1 MMIDKIKIKIK
12 IFKSWL
18 VLINKFQLDNN
29 NNNKRE
35 NNFYTK

>member
-1 MMIDKIKIKIK
+1 MMIDKIKIK

-29 NNNKRE
+29 NNNS
-35 NNFYTK
+35 